1 MPKKNC
7 LACGEEFLPWPQILN
22 QQFCSRPEC
31 QKERRRRRQAERR
44 AKSLEHQASDAQYF
58 QDWAAKNPGYWK
70 RYRETHPEYAER
82 NRQQQ
87 KLRSS
92 ARIAKDNVSRLTA
105 LPGGRYRLQGLSS
118 DGVANESVWIVEIL
132 VLAGPA
138 GGFCHDCKMKP

>member
-1 MPKKNC
+1 MHKKHC

-44 AKSLEHQASDAQYF
+44 AKSPEHQASDAQYF
-58 QDWAAKNPGYWK
+58 QDWVAKNPGYWK
-70 RYRETHPEYAER
+70 QYRETHPEYAER

-92 ARIAKDNVSRLTA
+92 TRIAKDSVSRLTA
-105 LPGGRYRLQGLSS
+105 LPGGRYRLQALSLDS
-118 DGVANESVWIVEIL
+118 VANEAAWIVEIL
-132 VLAGPA
+132 VLSGPMP
-138 GGFCHDCKMKP
+138 GYCSDCKMKP

>member
-1 MPKKNC
+1 MPKKHC

-44 AKSLEHQASDAQYF
+44 AKSLEHRASDALYF

-82 NRQQQ
+82 NREQQ

-92 ARIAKDNVSRLTA
+92 ARIAKDNLSLLNA
-105 LPGGRYRLQGLSS
+105 LPGGRYRLQALNS
-118 DGVANESVWIVEIL
+118 DGVANEAVWIVEIL
-132 VLAGPA
+132 VLSASVGDL
-138 GGFCHDCKMKP
+138 CLDCKMKP